1 MLQFPLYYQGECF
14 DLRDD
19 GSIKNWGWAN
29 LRAQDLKPFSGQ
41 LDKYVYQVRSLR
53 RRVKELGNKNLVIG
67 VMGPWKAADSR
78 GDVDVGS
85 AACMRERSPRM

>member
-1 MLQFPLYYQGECF
+1 MLQFPLRYRGECF
-14 DLRDD
+14 DFHDD
-19 GSIKNWGWAN
+19 GSIKDCRTVK

-41 LDKYVYQVRSLR
+41 LDKYAYQVRSLR